1 VSLDVVTGLRAAL
14 IACALVLWFLTQ
26 RLLAG
31 RAPGAGG
38 MSDRVHA
45 WTAPLH
51 ARLAAHPRVA
61 DAVLIASSAVIDVF
75 GLWLLGSAL
84 LGPTFRPFLSLFGL
98 YLLRQIC
105 QALCSLPAPPGV
117 IWHHPGFPSLLVTY
131 GTSQDYFFSGHTAIA
146 VLGAIAAV
154 TAGPPWLATAAVVA
168 AALEAAVV
176 LVLRAH
182 YTMDVVAAACAAWCA
197 WSLGGAVAPVVDAWL
212 TGLRL
217 IN

>member
-14 IACALVLWFLTQ
+14 IACALVLWFLTHGFSP
-26 RLLAG
+26 G

-84 LGPTFRPFLSLFGL
+84 LGPTFARFSRCSGSISCDRSARRSARCRRRP
-98 YLLRQIC
+98 
-105 QALCSLPAPPGV
+105 A
-117 IWHHPGFPSLLVTY
+117 
-131 GTSQDYFFSGHTAIA
+131 
-146 VLGAIAAV
+146 
-154 TAGPPWLATAAVVA
+154 
-168 AALEAAVV
+168 
-176 LVLRAH
+176 
-182 YTMDVVAAACAAWCA
+182 
-197 WSLGGAVAPVVDAWL
+197 
-212 TGLRL
+212 
-217 IN
+217 